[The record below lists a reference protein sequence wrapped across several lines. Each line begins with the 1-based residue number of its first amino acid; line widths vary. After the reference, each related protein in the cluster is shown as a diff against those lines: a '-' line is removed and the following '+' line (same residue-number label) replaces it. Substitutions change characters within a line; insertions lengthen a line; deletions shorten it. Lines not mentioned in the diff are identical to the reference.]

1 MMDGVRARSWRLGVG
16 GGKAQP
22 ALHGGDL
29 PAIAPAKSRLP
40 GLTCPSSFAKE
51 AFTWA

>member
-1 MMDGVRARSWRLGVG
+1 MMDGVRARSWGLGVG
-16 GGKAQP
+16 GGSA
-22 ALHGGDL
+22 AVHGGDL